1 MTKQQKIW
9 IAVGAGAMAVAVFCC
24 AGLIAVFAWWMRPSP
39 EDVVDDYLKAVRD
52 KDSATAEQLSCRAWP
67 TGVLDRIS
75 GAFEVVDW
83 EITGSEVHDES
94 ADVDARVTYRVL
106 GFAQS
111 GRMVFTVVKEDDDW
125 RVCGMRGQQA
135 G

>member
-1 MTKQQKIW
+1 
-9 IAVGAGAMAVAVFCC
+9 
-24 AGLIAVFAWWMRPSP
+24 
-39 EDVVDDYLKAVRD
+39 
-52 KDSATAEQLSCRAWP
+52 
-67 TGVLDRIS
+67 VLDRIS

-83 EITGSEVHDES
+83 EITGSEVHDRS
-94 ADVDARVTYRVL
+94 VDVDARVTYRVL

-111 GRMVFTVVKEDDDW
+111 GRMVVTVVKEDDDW

>member
-1 MTKQQKIW
+1 MTRQQKIW
-9 IAVGAGAMAVAVFCC
+9 IAAGAAAMAVAVFCC
-24 AGLIAVFAWWMRPSP
+24 AGLVAVFVWWTRPSP
-39 EDVVDDYLKAVRD
+39 EDVVDDYLKALRE
-52 KDSATAEQLSCRAWP
+52 KDTATVEQLSCHALP

-83 EITGSEVHDES
+83 EIIGSDVHDRS

-111 GRMVFTVVKEDDDW
+111 GRMVFTVLKEDDDW
-125 RVCGMRGQQA
+125 RVCGMRATQL
-135 G
+135 